1 MTERY
6 ADKQI
11 KLFSLTSNLPIAEK
25 ISKASGIPLG
35 KISSRQFSDG
45 EIMINIEET
54 VRGDDLYIIQ
64 STSFPVNDNLWEL
77 LIMIDACKRA
87 SANTVNIVLPYFGY
101 SRQDR
106 VAKSREPIT
115 AKLVANMLT
124 KAGIDRVVT
133 LDLHAVQVQGFFDI
147 PVDNLF
153 TVPLFAE
160 HYSQLGLAGA
170 DTVVVS
176 PKNSGIKRARS
187 LAEYLDSPIA
197 IIDYAQDDSERE
209 EGYVIGDVS
218 GKKAILIDDILN
230 TGKTFAEAAK
240 ILERAG
246 ATDIYAVAS
255 HGLFAGG
262 AADVLETAPI
272 KEIIVT
278 DSVKTKNRVPE
289 NVTYLSASDLIAEAI
304 IRIHERKPLSP
315 LFSYKP
321 KGKHDA

>member
-25 ISKASGIPLG
+25 ISKASGIPLR

-272 KEIIVT
+272 KDIIVT